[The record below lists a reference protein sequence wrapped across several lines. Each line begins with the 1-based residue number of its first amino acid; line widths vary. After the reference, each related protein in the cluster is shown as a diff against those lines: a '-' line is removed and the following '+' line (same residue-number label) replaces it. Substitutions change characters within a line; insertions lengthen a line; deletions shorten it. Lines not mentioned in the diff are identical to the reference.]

1 MTLPALALASRAWP
15 WAHAVA
21 ETAPI
26 SIPFEV
32 VVSDARLTNYFAA
45 SAFTVLFID
54 FISTLDEEIN
64 FVWNRPWSIPSGL
77 YLWNRYTTLLAVT
90 FSMPFMFR
98 EIESN
103 HTYVFS
109 DHSGI
114 CRSFIISQ
122 GLVSTLLFG
131 TFDLLLTLR
140 VWILYGKTRRMA
152 YILFP
157 TLVVEMISMITVLLI
172 PETFLHEFVHLG
184 PVLPGCYF
192 TTPVITGPQFAFYAV
207 PPLLVTFTM
216 FILTIHKCLATLRQD
231 KRADLAIINLF
242 LRDAM
247 VWLVVVFFFY
257 GAEMIIWATARPT
270 LTQVLVVPSLAL
282 FSLISS
288 RILLETR
295 SLSTSSSSLSSSSS
309 LPNSNSKSPYNSTS
323 SLLPLNSNKLAHDE
337 EGDEDMDG
345 DGDGY
350 EEEDEEVEESEKL
363 LPPLP
368 PLQPAG
374 AGPSGLVLAL
384 VLRRLGISV
393 NVDSPRT
400 QELFHALG
408 MLADIQT
415 HVRSLP
421 PMRSYV
427 LPAGIVPLKTF
438 HMTPVVDPTPD
449 RPFVEL
455 LTLGQ
460 DVLEGVLRAALKE
473 TYSCEVEF
481 GTGTQLVSFTQD
493 AGGVDAVI
501 VRGNAGAD
509 SACGIVR
516 KHLGL
521 PFLGESRPSV
531 KFIIADIRVEGI
543 DEDHWHLWGD
553 PKADSVLLRPTG
565 IPGLFR
571 LVVILAGSDIDYET
585 VMKDHTVLQNTINT
599 ITGRLDLNLTEVV
612 WIRQWTP
619 NIRMTD
625 TFSVGRCFL
634 VGDAA
639 HVHSPTGGQGL
650 NTSAQDSFNLA
661 WKLALVVQSYAPM
674 TLLDSY
680 NDERLPVIAEM
691 LQKSTGLLDKTVGE
705 TNITGDTSRWD
716 RGGALLMF
724 DINYCWSPIVVNEQ
738 VEDRDDTT
746 TPAAPRDPYGT
757 YNNGL
762 KAGDRAPD
770 ASELRDIP
778 GGSVGL
784 FNDVFDF
791 SRHTV
796 LVFSATTDPERYD
809 TLLTQLARYP
819 RGLVCC
825 VAVLP
830 ARAGTS
836 GEKIARVGTGIR
848 VLEDT
853 KGHAHTSYHGRFE
866 GGCDIVAVRPDRIIG
881 AVVRSPEA
889 LERYFAQIFA

>member
-1 MTLPALALASRAWP
+1 MNT
-15 WAHAVA
+15 
-21 ETAPI
+21 
-26 SIPFEV
+26 
-32 VVSDARLTNYFAA
+32 
-45 SAFTVLFID
+45 
-54 FISTLDEEIN
+54 STHTD
-64 FVWNRPWSIPSGL
+64 
-77 YLWNRYTTLLAVT
+77 
-90 FSMPFMFR
+90 
-98 EIESN
+98 SN
-103 HTYVFS
+103 PK
-109 DHSGI
+109 
-114 CRSFIISQ
+114 
-122 GLVSTLLFG
+122 
-131 TFDLLLTLR
+131 
-140 VWILYGKTRRMA
+140 IL
-152 YILFP
+152 I
-157 TLVVEMISMITVLLI
+157 
-172 PETFLHEFVHLG
+172 
-184 PVLPGCYF
+184 
-192 TTPVITGPQFAFYAV
+192 
-207 PPLLVTFTM
+207 
-216 FILTIHKCLATLRQD
+216 
-231 KRADLAIINLF
+231 
-242 LRDAM
+242 
-247 VWLVVVFFFY
+247 
-257 GAEMIIWATARPT
+257 
-270 LTQVLVVPSLAL
+270 
-282 FSLISS
+282 
-288 RILLETR
+288 
-295 SLSTSSSSLSSSSS
+295 
-309 LPNSNSKSPYNSTS
+309 
-323 SLLPLNSNKLAHDE
+323 
-337 EGDEDMDG
+337 
-345 DGDGY
+345 
-350 EEEDEEVEESEKL
+350 
-363 LPPLP
+363 
-368 PLQPAG
+368 AG

-384 VLRRLGISV
+384 ALRRLGISV
-393 NVDSPRT
+393 RIIEKAPTPALGQRGFGIQPRT

-408 MLADIQT
+408 VLADIQK
-415 HVRSLP
+415 HARSLP

-427 LPAGIVPLKTF
+427 LPGGIVPLKTF

-481 GTGTQLVSFTQD
+481 ETQLVSFTQD

-501 VRGNAGAD
+501 VKGDAVPGQDDTQRFDFLVGAD
-509 SACGIVR
+509 GARGIVR

-521 PFLGESRPSV
+521 SFLGESRPSV
-531 KFIIADIRVEGI
+531 KFIIADVRVEGI

-565 IPGLFR
+565 IPGLFG

-724 DINYCWSPIVVNEQ
+724 DINYRWSPIVVNEQ

-778 GGSVGL
+778 GGTVGL

-791 SRHTV
+791 SCHTV
-796 LVFSATTDPERYD
+796 LVFSAATDPERYD
-809 TLLTQLARYP
+809 ALLTQLARYP
-819 RGLVCC
+819 RGLVRC
-825 VAVLP
+825 VAVLT
-830 ARAGTS
+830 AGAGTS

-853 KGHAHTSYHGRFE
+853 KGHAYASYHGRFE
-866 GGCDIVAVRPDRIIG
+866 GGCDIVAVRPDGIIG
-881 AVVRSPEA
+881 AAVRSPEA